1 MWTELFFFR
10 EREIEVREGTAV
22 LAVSFFL
29 SLSIALIDLK
39 KV

>member
-10 EREIEVREGTAV
+10 EREIEATEGTGV
-22 LAVSFFL
+22 MTVSFFL
-29 SLSIALIDLK
+29 SLSIALIALK